1 MKQNRAKN
9 TPRRKSIRENLH
21 MFTQIVI
28 SKYAKIRVYRK
39 TTVRNKSTRLLRSFL
54 TEIEKY
60 FKRRF
65 SSHHLKLEQQL

>member
-9 TPRRKSIRENLH
+9 TPRRKCIRENLH
-21 MFTQIVI
+21 MFTQIVV

-39 TTVRNKSTRLLRSFL
+39 TTTLLLRSFL